1 MLISTDH
8 VRRLMFC
15 SEYPDDKLEHFTQ
28 YLAESEAMVWALGM
42 VPKFADFHRVVQQGT
57 AGFGGG
63 RTDGERIM
71 ILAGELDELMDIPM
85 TQRLAMRY
93 RNTVRDVRGEKKVL
107 RVSCDVGYE
116 SDKEEKYTEDREDG
130 VRMVIVKGS
139 GHHVQNDLQWE
150 VGAQRIEDFLQQL

>member
-1 MLISTDH
+1 MLISTGH

-15 SEYPDDKLEHFTQ
+15 SEYPDDKLEHFTR

-42 VPKFADFHRVVQQGT
+42 VPKFADFQRVVQRGT
-57 AGFGGG
+57 AGLGGG

-71 ILAGELDELMDIPM
+71 ILSGELDELMDVPM
-85 TQRLAMRY
+85 TQQLAMRY
-93 RNTVRDVRGEKKVL
+93 RNTVRDVTGEKVL
-107 RVSCDVGYE
+107 HVSCDVEYV
-116 SDKEEKYTEDREDG
+116 EEKYTEDRGNG

-150 VGAQRIEDFLQQL
+150 VGAERIEDFLQQL